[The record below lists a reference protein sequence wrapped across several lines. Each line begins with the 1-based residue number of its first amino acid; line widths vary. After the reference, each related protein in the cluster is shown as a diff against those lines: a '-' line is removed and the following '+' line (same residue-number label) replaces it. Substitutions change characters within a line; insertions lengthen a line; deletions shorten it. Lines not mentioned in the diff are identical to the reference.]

1 MIAQSPHHKIK
12 DMFRVYVQTKPKNY
26 RYTVDVWAIDEN
38 EAIDFAIEHAYADLH
53 SVQCESMEI
62 LF

>member
-1 MIAQSPHHKIK
+1 MIAHSPHHKIK
-12 DMFRVYVQTKPKNY
+12 PLYRVYVQTKPKNHK
-26 RYTVDVWAIDEN
+26 YTIDVYASNEN

-53 SVQCESMEI
+53 SVQCESLEI

>member
-1 MIAQSPHHKIK
+1 MIKQSPNHSIK
-12 DMFRVYVQTKPKNY
+12 ALYRVYVQTKPKNY

-38 EAIDFAIEHAYADLH
+38 AAMDFAIEHAYADLH
-53 SVQCESMEI
+53 SVQCKSTEI